1 MVASAK
7 DLRKLFLLEFLAVYV
22 TMASAGALASGRESD
37 SFSELMNL
45 RSIPGLVSKKPN
57 KWELVCLKPV

>member
-1 MVASAK
+1 M
-7 DLRKLFLLEFLAVYV
+7 YV

>member
-22 TMASAGALASGRESD
+22 TMASAGALASD
-37 SFSELMNL
+37 SFCELEINS
-45 RSIPGLVSKKPN
+45 RSYLEKS
-57 KWELVCLKPV
+57 